1 MTHYGSILEQVQE
14 KAVSSGR
21 NPQEIEIVAVSKF
34 CPVETL
40 ESVYRQG
47 CRNFGE
53 SRLQEA
59 LKKISSLPSDC
70 IWHLVGTLQTNKVR
84 KAISH
89 FQLIH
94 SVDDL
99 PLAEIISEAGRSMGI
114 TTSILLQVNTSG
126 EPSKQGLSP
135 QGWEEALDIVNHLS
149 HLRIE
154 GLMTMAPFTEDEAII
169 RNCFRTLR
177 ELRDKWRPQMSDPSL
192 FRHLSM
198 GMSHDFLIA
207 IEEGATLLRIG
218 TAIFQDNKF

>member
-1 MTHYGSILEQVQE
+1 MTHYGSVLKQVQE
-14 KAVSSGR
+14 KALSSGR

-34 CPVETL
+34 CPATSL
-40 ESVYRQG
+40 ESVYREG
-47 CRNFGE
+47 CRSFGE

-59 LKKISSLPSDC
+59 LEKIPLLPIDSR
-70 IWHLVGTLQTNKVR
+70 WHFVGSLQTNKVR

-99 PLAEIISEAGRSMGI
+99 SLAEKISEASLSMGI
-114 TTSILLQVNTSG
+114 TTTVLLQVNTSG
-126 EPSKQGLSP
+126 ESSKHGLSA
-135 QGWEEALDIVNHLS
+135 QQWEKALDQLNTLS
-149 HLRIE
+149 HLKIE
-154 GLMTMAPFTEDEAII
+154 GLMTMAPLIEDQNII

-177 ELRDKWRPQMSDPSL
+177 ELRDKWRPRMAEPFL

-218 TAIFQDNKF
+218 TKIFCN